1 MNTSS
6 PSLSVVLPIYSEALN
21 IETIISDLQKNLTKL
36 DITYEIIFV
45 DDGSTDDSWEVLQQ
59 AAAKHPELQAIRFSR
74 NFGKEHALF
83 AGLEAARGSAVI
95 TLDGD
100 QQHPPEIIPLMVQI
114 WQTQDVDVVDVVK
127 KERRSDPLF
136 TRLSANLFY
145 YSFSKLSGIDIYNS
159 TDYKLLDRKVVDAM
173 LQFHETGFF
182 YRGIVNWLGFK
193 HVSISINMPTR
204 KHGVSKWS
212 FSKLVPY
219 ALNNIF
225 NYSSKPLI
233 LIGLFG
239 VLFMLSA
246 VVLFLIS
253 VIRLITGTTLAG
265 FSTVIILELF
275 IGGIMV
281 TSMSLIGVYLAKIY
295 NEIKGRPKYIITEK
309 LHRD

>member
-21 IETIISDLQKNLTKL
+21 IETIISDLQKNLIKL

>member
-1 MNTSS
+1 MDTST
-6 PSLSVVLPIYSEALN
+6 PSLSIVLPIFSEALN
-21 IETIISDLQKNLTKL
+21 IESIVADIKNNLTPL
-36 DITYEIIFV
+36 EIDYEIIFI
-45 DDGSTDDSWEVLQQ
+45 DDGSTDNSWEVLQQ

-83 AGLEAARGSAVI
+83 AGLEAAHGATVI

-100 QQHPPEIIPLMVQI
+100 QQHPPEIIPVMVQI
-114 WQTQDVDVVDVVK
+114 WQTQDVDIIDVVR

-136 TRLSANLFY
+136 TRISANLFY
-145 YSFSKLSGIDIYNS
+145 FTFSKLSGINIYNS
-159 TDYKLLDRKVVDAM
+159 TDYKLLSRKVVDAM

-182 YRGIVNWLGFK
+182 YRGIVNWIGFK
-193 HVSISINMPTR
+193 HISISVDMPAR
-204 KHGVSKWS
+204 KHGVSKWG

-219 ALNNIF
+219 AFDNIF
-225 NYSSKPLI
+225 NYSSKPLV

-239 VLFMLSA
+239 LLFMLSA

-253 VIRLITGTTLAG
+253 IIRLITGTTLAG

-295 NEIKGRPKYIITEK
+295 NEIKGRPKYIVTEK
-309 LHRD
+309 LHKK